1 MPYIVDTYA
10 WVEYF
15 RGTSKGKSVK
25 DKIESGDNVTPTIV
39 LAELKRKFTEW
50 RRLDFEDKLE
60 FIRENSLILDL
71 DEQAA
76 ILAGEIR
83 AQKLVPNM
91 GLVDCI
97 LLALSRIYSIKVLTG
112 DEHFKTLSEAEFM
125 GG

>member
-1 MPYIVDTYA
+1 MPYIVDTYT

-15 RGTSKGKSVK
+15 RGTSKGKNVK
-25 DKIESGDNVTPTIV
+25 DKIESGDNVTPTVV

-50 RRLDFEDKLE
+50 HRQDFEDKLE
-60 FIRENSLILDL
+60 FIRENSRILDL
-71 DEQAA
+71 DEQTA

-83 AQKLVPNM
+83 AQKPVPNM

-112 DEHFKTLSEAEFM
+112 DEHFKTLSEAEFI

>member
-1 MPYIVDTYA
+1 MPCIVDTHA

-15 RGTSKGKSVK
+15 RGTAKGKSIK
-25 DKIESGDNVTPTIV
+25 DKIESGDNMTPTIV

-50 RRLDFEDKLE
+50 HRRDFEDRLE
-60 FIRENSLILDL
+60 FIRENSQIIDL
-71 DEQAA
+71 DEQTA
-76 ILAGEIR
+76 ILAGELR
-83 AQKLVPNM
+83 AQKPVPNM

-112 DEHFKTLSEAEFM
+112 DEHFKTLSEAEFI